1 MHFGDGYGADLH
13 EHNVSAAGRE
23 RENRARTDLLVTFE
37 NVQPP
42 PDEGLT
48 SLGRLVV
55 LEQIACSVRIL
66 DRVPRG
72 SKQSRRG
79 KVRLSLLFGR
89 RGGRCRARA

>member
-1 MHFGDGYGADLH
+1 MHFGDGYGADLR
-13 EHNVSAAGRE
+13 EHNVSDAGRE
-23 RENRARTDLLVTFE
+23 RKKKARTDLLVTPE

-42 PDEGLT
+42 PDEGLP